1 MILAANTDTIICA
14 SFPIECTALNM
25 QLVEI
30 QAYVAKCI
38 ATLRERGMRR
48 TRALELVI
56 EEMAAAG
63 KPVTIQELAAKP
75 ALEQQCDQA
84 TVYRL
89 VIKLLEQGIVR
100 KLGLHERSAYFALL
114 IPGEHHDYL
123 VCTECG
129 TIKSIDMS
137 CPVKKL
143 EKDIMKSSG
152 FSKVYHE
159 LEFYGV
165 CPKCA

>member
-1 MILAANTDTIICA
+1 MSGSGEKSKVKGPASSGKGWAANLWSEVSWAGRSTLILLITL
-14 SFPIECTALNM
+14 PTL
-25 QLVEI
+25 LV
-30 QAYVAKCI
+30 V
-38 ATLRERGMRR
+38 
-48 TRALELVI
+48 
-56 EEMAAAG
+56 
-63 KPVTIQELAAKP
+63 
-75 ALEQQCDQA
+75 
-84 TVYRL
+84 
-89 VIKLLEQGIVR
+89 
-100 KLGLHERSAYFALL
+100 SAYFALL

-129 TIKSIDMS
+129 SIKSIDMS

-152 FSKVYHE
+152 FTRVYHE

>member
-1 MILAANTDTIICA
+1 MNIAAMEKA
-14 SFPIECTALNM
+14 
-25 QLVEI
+25 EI
-30 QAYVAKCI
+30 QEYVADCI
-38 ATLRERGMRR
+38 KALRSRGMRR

-56 EEMAAAG
+56 EELAKSG
-63 KPVTIQELAAKP
+63 KPLTIAELAAKRS
-75 ALEQQCDQA
+75 LKTQCDQA

-89 VIKLLEQGIVR
+89 VMKLLEQTMVR
-100 KLGLHERSAYFALL
+100 KLGLQDRSAYFALL

-129 TIKSIDMS
+129 TIKNIDMS
-137 CPVKKL
+137 CPVGKL
-143 EKDIMKSSG
+143 EKDIMKRSG
-152 FSKVYHE
+152 FKEVYHE

>member
-1 MILAANTDTIICA
+1 MVTD
-14 SFPIECTALNM
+14 M
-25 QLVEI
+25 QPVEI
-30 QAYVAKCI
+30 KAYVAKCI

-56 EEMAAAG
+56 EEMATAG
-63 KPVTIQELAAKP
+63 KPVTIHELATKP

-89 VIKLLEQGIVR
+89 VIKLLEQGLVR

-129 TIKSIDMS
+129 AIKSIDMS

-152 FSKVYHE
+152 FSQVYHE